1 MSTVSMWTGLAPT
14 DRDLVR
20 GARVGSRADCE
31 TLVRRYQKPLHVVC
45 YHYVRDHD
53 VAADV
58 AQRAIIRAIGS
69 LADLRDP
76 DFFRGWL
83 FRIGVNLALNHLRDD
98 ARFVNRS
105 QPHADGGPGVHALVE
120 AVEQSR
126 VLQRAVS
133 LLPARQRQIVELR
146 VYQELPFRQIAVALA
161 TTANAAKV
169 SYHHAVKRLRRL
181 MVVEP
186 V

>member
-1 MSTVSMWTGLAPT
+1 MWAAVQRS
-14 DRDLVR
+14 DRDLVH
-20 GARVGSRADCE
+20 GARVGSGADCE
-31 TLVRRYQKPLHVVC
+31 ALVRRYQKPLYVLCH
-45 YHYVRDHD
+45 HYVRDHD
-53 VAADV
+53 IAADL

-98 ARFVNRS
+98 ARFVSRS
-105 QPHADGGPGVHALVE
+105 QPHADGGPGVHALIE
-120 AVEQSR
+120 AVEDSR

-133 LLPARQRQIVELR
+133 LLPTRQRQIVELR
-146 VYQELPFRQIAVALA
+146 VYHELRFREIAVALA

-169 SYHHAVKRLRRL
+169 SYHHAIKSLRRL
-181 MVVEP
+181 IVIEP
-186 V
+186 G